1 MHEFALADAVM
12 RAALSTAQT
21 EGLTRLTAIHL
32 KVGELQQIKKDVFE
46 FALQETRPADAP
58 ALRDTVVTVEIEP
71 ATFRCRACEHE
82 FLLAEAS
89 GAQADDE
96 REAIHFVPELAHAFM
111 KCPTCSSPDFE
122 IVGGRGVSIDSLE
135 GERDDA

>member
-12 RAALSTAQT
+12 RAALSSARS
-21 EGLTRLTAIHL
+21 EGLARVTALHL

-46 FALQETRPADAP
+46 FALQETRPAGG
-58 ALRDTVVTVEIEP
+58 ALLAETAVTVVIEP
-71 ATFRCRACEHE
+71 ATFRCRACGHE

-89 GAQADDE
+89 GARADDE

-111 KCPTCSSPDFE
+111 TCPSCASPDFE
-122 IVGGRGVSIDSLE
+122 IVGGRGVSIESIE
-135 GERDDA
+135 GERDDD